1 MKTNTQ
7 QINAIANL
15 AQPKPFDAI
24 QTAHFLAREIV
35 GYNKSSDKLIELQKQ
50 IDDTKNEK
58 GTRKKAIDGLLRELW
73 TNNVLMV
80 EGKGVTKCPIRIALK
95 EVLSKEE
102 LAEKTIANICGAVSY
117 ALKEKKPYDIKYL
130 EKKAQQKKI
139 DDAKKEGAKNA
150 TTPTATTPT
159 ATTPTATTPTATTP
173 TTPTATTPTATTP
186 TAITKKSTKLD
197 YCKDA
202 SAITRLLFDATQIK
216 RYDDDVNDNDI
227 MHYNI
232 ILDSIDTIMD
242 TLVLLSKQDRK
253 IVDAMHDDDI
263 HDDDIHDDDNLG
275 IDSELVD

>member
-7 QINAIANL
+7 QINAIAKL
-15 AQPKPFDAI
+15 AEEKPFDAI
-24 QTAHFLAREIV
+24 QATHFLAREIA

-50 IDDTKNEK
+50 IDDTKNDK
-58 GTRKKAIDGLLRELW
+58 GARKKAIDGLLKELW

-95 EVLSKEE
+95 EVLSKEG

-139 DDAKKEGAKNA
+139 DDAKKEGASSA

-173 TTPTATTPTATTP
+173 TATTPTATTPTATTP
-186 TAITKKSTKLD
+186 AKTPNSPLSVAELKTNLNLILPNMILSAKNTRKNCKNEFNNSVLD
-197 YCKDA
+197 ELI
-202 SAITRLLFDATQIK
+202 SLLN
-216 RYDDDVNDNDI
+216 DVSDC
-227 MHYNI
+227 
-232 ILDSIDTIMD
+232 
-242 TLVLLSKQDRK
+242 VG
-253 IVDAMHDDDI
+253 
-263 HDDDIHDDDNLG
+263 NLG
-275 IDSELVD
+275 SGK